1 MLRHK
6 RCALLI
12 FWHVDYPA
20 HQANNTYFHIPV
32 ERFVSHR
39 CCFSVLS
46 PFTKDKPSIYMSFYI
61 AVARQQCSPIAT
73 YFAIIMLRMLIHM
86 AVDTT
91 FATFLQR
98 KMAINKELQ
107 FIATLCFNF
116 IIVVITISAW
126 LTNLSCISLL

>member
-1 MLRHK
+1 
-6 RCALLI
+6 
-12 FWHVDYPA
+12 
-20 HQANNTYFHIPV
+20 
-32 ERFVSHR
+32 
-39 CCFSVLS
+39 
-46 PFTKDKPSIYMSFYI
+46 MSFYI

-73 YFAIIMLRMLIHM
+73 LFAIIMLRMLIHM
-86 AVDTT
+86 TVYTT

-98 KMAINKELQ
+98 KMAIKKDLQ

>member
-1 MLRHK
+1 
-6 RCALLI
+6 
-12 FWHVDYPA
+12 
-20 HQANNTYFHIPV
+20 
-32 ERFVSHR
+32 
-39 CCFSVLS
+39 
-46 PFTKDKPSIYMSFYI
+46 MSFYI

-86 AVDTT
+86 IVYTT

-98 KMAINKELQ
+98 KMAIKKDLQ